1 MVSVIILIR
10 ARVRTIWEACQ
21 SINKI
26 EGVQQAHAVTG
37 PYDIIAYAE
46 LPSTEDIRRMAKSIH
61 EVEGVTRTET
71 CIGI

>member
-10 ARVRTIWEACQ
+10 ARVGTIWDACQ
-21 SINKI
+21 TIDKL
-26 EGVQQAHAVTG
+26 EGVQQAYAVTG
-37 PYDIIAYAE
+37 PYDIIALAE
-46 LPSTEDIRRMAKSIH
+46 LPTTEGIRHLAKSIH